1 MKNVLA
7 LVFIMIAVIQAG
19 LVAMSYSVLRENKE
33 MVGRTYWWATSLSA
47 LLSALIFA
55 LGLILM
61 DEGVTT
67 HWVFT
72 PANAFYLASG
82 LLMLLFC
89 RSLITP
95 LSRRQV
101 LAFALFFLCWVAGF
115 EHLRRAGT
123 FYDRSVFSMLP
134 LMAASI
140 WQIWTLRQA
149 IAQLKSRQLRVLQVV
164 SGVELLLILARLLAV
179 HTQWLP
185 EQFDAAQLPQVL
197 VVLVILQLCLS
208 VLALSAVNGYWLELV
223 SEQKRFTSAE
233 NQRIRELL
241 LEKET
246 LIGSLSRLHKVA
258 ETGALS
264 ASLAHEINQPL
275 SAVHLD
281 VQMLQVLI
289 SSGAAPEQVQPY
301 LQRIGMNNARATDT
315 IASLRQLFG
324 GQVAEPV
331 TRSVDPLIEQA
342 SVWAESACYPSSV
355 TIERHL
361 AAPDPTVVLS
371 GDLQMVI
378 INLIN
383 NAMAAVKSAP
393 GGTGRIWVRSWHESG
408 TTLIEVADNGPG
420 IPAQLE
426 GEVFNLLKSGSA
438 HGMGLGLWL
447 SRYLIERQGGQ
458 LTLQPRGA
466 LGACLRIVLQ
476 RTVAPS

>member
-1 MKNVLA
+1 MKDVLA

-19 LVAMSYSVLRENKE
+19 LVVMSYTVLRENKD
-33 MVGRTYWWATSLSA
+33 MVGRSYWWATSLSG
-47 LLSALIFA
+47 LVSALIFA
-55 LGLILM
+55 LGLIVM
-61 DEGVTT
+61 DEGSTT
-67 HWVFT
+67 HWIFT
-72 PANAFYLASG
+72 PANAFYLLSG

-89 RSLITP
+89 RSLVTP
-95 LSRRQV
+95 LSRREL

-115 EHLRRAGT
+115 EYLRSAGT

-149 IAQLKSRQLRVLQVV
+149 IAERKSRQLRVLQVV
-164 SGVELLLILARLLAV
+164 SCVELLLILARLLAV

-185 EQFDAAQLPQVL
+185 DQFISAQLPQFL
-197 VVLVILQLCLS
+197 VVLVILQLGVS

-223 SEQKRFTSAE
+223 SEQKRVASAE

-241 LEKET
+241 LEKEI

-281 VQMLQVLI
+281 VQMVQVLI
-289 SSGAAPEQVQPY
+289 EGGAALEQLQPY
-301 LQRIGMNNARATDT
+301 LRRIGLNNARATDT

-324 GQVAEPV
+324 GRVAEPL

-342 SVWAESACYPSSV
+342 IVWAESASDTSSV

-361 AAPDPTVVLS
+361 AAPDLTVVLP

-378 INLIN
+378 INLLN
-383 NAMAAVKSAP
+383 NAIAACKCAP
-393 GGTGRIWVRSWHESG
+393 GTTGRIWVRSWHEGSS
-408 TTLIEVADNGPG
+408 TLIEVADNGPG
-420 IPAQLE
+420 IAPQRQ
-426 GEVFNLLKSGSA
+426 GEVFNLLKSGSD

-447 SRYLIERQGGQ
+447 SRHLIERQGGQ
-458 LTLQPRGA
+458 LSLQPQSRS
-466 LGACLRIVLQ
+466 GACLRIALQ
-476 RTVAPS
+476 RPLASA